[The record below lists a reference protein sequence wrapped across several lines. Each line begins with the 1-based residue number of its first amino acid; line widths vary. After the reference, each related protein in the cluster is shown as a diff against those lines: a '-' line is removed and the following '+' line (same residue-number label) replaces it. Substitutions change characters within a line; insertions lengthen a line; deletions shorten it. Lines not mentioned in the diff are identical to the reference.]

1 MNINST
7 ALTFYENYTLY
18 HLLTKDFEGFYSK
31 YNILRRFY
39 VEIWED
45 SAQKG
50 IVTQKSV
57 KIVILVLLYL
67 NINNKVKEFEESYQS
82 LVPEM
87 KEYPE
92 MKKMEKFIEFV
103 SIGNYNNAIE
113 LYTDATIE
121 FKIIIDT
128 MMDLKR
134 YEYFF

>member
-1 MNINST
+1 
-7 ALTFYENYTLY
+7 
-18 HLLTKDFEGFYSK
+18 LLTKDFEGFYSK

-39 VEIWED
+39 TEIWEE
-45 SAQKG
+45 SAPKG
-50 IVTQKSV
+50 IVSQRSV

-82 LVPEM
+82 LVPDI

-113 LYTDATIE
+113 LYTDSTIE

-134 YEYFF
+134 YE